1 LDKIVN
7 DIRGGNFMF
16 DNIPSQYYVIGSTI
30 MAIFMGTFVM
40 VIRMRASK
48 KPTNEKKIIIPPIAM
63 SSGALMFLFEQFR
76 VPPMQILEAAAVGMV
91 FSTILIATSKFEVKG
106 QDIYLKRSKAF
117 VFILIGLLVFR
128 VIAKM
133 ILSSSIDV
141 GELAGM
147 FWILAFA
154 MLLPWRIAMLV
165 QFIKIKKTVPLKNI

>member
-1 LDKIVN
+1 
-7 DIRGGNFMF
+7 MF
-16 DNIPSQYYVIGSTI
+16 SNIPSQYYVIGSTI

-40 VIRMRASK
+40 VLRMRASK

-63 SSGALMFLFEQFR
+63 SSGAIMFLFEQFR
-76 VPPMQILEAAAVGMV
+76 VPPMQILESAAVGVV

-117 VFILIGLLVFR
+117 IFILIGLLVFR
-128 VIAKM
+128 IIAKM

-154 MLLPWRIAMLV
+154 MLLPWRIAMLI
-165 QFIKIKKTVPLKNI
+165 QFIKIKKTIPLKNI

>member
-1 LDKIVN
+1 
-7 DIRGGNFMF
+7 MF
-16 DNIPSQYYVIGSTI
+16 SNIPSQYYVIGSTI
-30 MAIFMGTFVM
+30 MAIVMGSFVM
-40 VIRMRASK
+40 VLRMRASK

-63 SSGALMFLFEQFR
+63 SSGAVMFLFEQFR
-76 VPPMQILEAAAVGMV
+76 VSPMEILEASAVGIL

-117 VFILIGLLVFR
+117 AFILIGLLIFR
-128 VIAKM
+128 IIAKM

-154 MLLPWRIAMLV
+154 MLVPWRIAMLI
-165 QFIKIKKTVPLKNI
+165 QFKRIKKTIPLKD

>member
-1 LDKIVN
+1 
-7 DIRGGNFMF
+7 MF
-16 DNIPSQYYVIGSTI
+16 SNIPSQYYVIGSTI

-40 VIRMRASK
+40 VLRMRASK

-63 SSGALMFLFEQFR
+63 SSGACMFLFEQFR

-128 VIAKM
+128 IIAKM

-154 MLLPWRIAMLV
+154 MLLPWRIAMLI
-165 QFIKIKKTVPLKNI
+165 QFIKIKKTIPLKNI

>member
-76 VPPMQILEAAAVGMV
+76 VPPMQILEAVAVGMV

-117 VFILIGLLVFR
+117 VFILFGLLIFR
-128 VIAKM
+128 VVAKM
-133 ILSSSIDV
+133 VLSSSIDV

-154 MLLPWRIAMLV
+154 MLVPWRIAMLI
-165 QFIKIKKTVPLKNI
+165 QFIKIKKTIPLKNM

>member
-1 LDKIVN
+1 LNIIVN
-7 DIRGGNFMF
+7 DIRGGVFMF
-16 DNIPSQYYVIGSTI
+16 SSIPSQYYVIGSTI

-40 VIRMRASK
+40 VLRMRASK

-91 FSTILIATSKFEVKG
+91 FSSILIATSKFEVRG
-106 QDIYLKRSKAF
+106 QDIFLKRSKAF

-128 VIAKM
+128 IIAKM

-141 GELAGM
+141 GELAAM

-154 MLLPWRIAMLV
+154 MLLPWRIAMLI
-165 QFIKIKKTVPLKNI
+165 QFIKIKKTIPLKNI

>member
-1 LDKIVN
+1 MLS
-7 DIRGGNFMF
+7 
-16 DNIPSQYYVIGSTI
+16 NIPSHYYVIGSTI
-30 MAIFMGTFVM
+30 MAILMGSFVM

-48 KPTNEKKIIIPPIAM
+48 MPTNEKKIIIPPIAM

-106 QDIYLKRSKAF
+106 RDIYLKRSKAF
-117 VFILIGLLVFR
+117 VFILFGLLIFR
-128 VIAKM
+128 VVAKM
-133 ILSSSIDV
+133 ILSNSIDV

-154 MLLPWRIAMLV
+154 MLVPWRIAMLM
-165 QFIKIKKTVPLKNI
+165 QFKKIKKTIPQLH

>member
-7 DIRGGNFMF
+7 DIRGGIFMF
-16 DNIPSQYYVIGSTI
+16 SNIPSQYYVIGSTI

-40 VIRMRASK
+40 VLRMRASK

-63 SSGALMFLFEQFR
+63 SSGAIMFLFEQFR
-76 VPPMQILEAAAVGMV
+76 VPPMQILESVAVGVV

-128 VIAKM
+128 IIAKM

-154 MLLPWRIAMLV
+154 MLLPWRIAMLI
-165 QFIKIKKTVPLKNI
+165 QFIKIKKTIPLKNI

>member
-1 LDKIVN
+1 
-7 DIRGGNFMF
+7 MF

-117 VFILIGLLVFR
+117 IFILIGLLVFR
-128 VIAKM
+128 IVAKM

-154 MLLPWRIAMLV
+154 MLLPWRIAMLI
-165 QFIKIKKTVPLKNI
+165 QFIKIKKTIPLKNM

>member
-1 LDKIVN
+1 
-7 DIRGGNFMF
+7 MF
-16 DNIPSQYYVIGSTI
+16 SNIPSQYYVIGSTI

-40 VIRMRASK
+40 VLRMRASK

-63 SSGALMFLFEQFR
+63 SSGAIMFLFEQFR
-76 VPPMQILEAAAVGMV
+76 VPPMQILESVAVGVV

-128 VIAKM
+128 IIAKM

-154 MLLPWRIAMLV
+154 MLLPWRIAMLI
-165 QFIKIKKTVPLKNI
+165 QFIKIKKTIPL

>member
-1 LDKIVN
+1 
-7 DIRGGNFMF
+7 MF
-16 DNIPSQYYVIGSTI
+16 SNIPSQYYVIGSTI

-128 VIAKM
+128 VVAKV
-133 ILSSSIDV
+133 ILSNSIDV

-154 MLLPWRIAMLV
+154 MLLPWRIAMLI
-165 QFIKIKKTVPLKNI
+165 QFIKIKKTIPLKNY

>member
-1 LDKIVN
+1 
-7 DIRGGNFMF
+7 MF
-16 DNIPSQYYVIGSTI
+16 SNIPSQYYVIGSTI
-30 MAIFMGTFVM
+30 MAIVMGSFVM

-63 SSGALMFLFEQFR
+63 SSGAVMFLFEQFR
-76 VPPMQILEAAAVGMV
+76 VSPMEILEASAVGIL

-106 QDIYLKRSKAF
+106 QEIYLKRSKAF
-117 VFILIGLLVFR
+117 AFILIGLLIFR
-128 VIAKM
+128 IVAKM

-154 MLLPWRIAMLV
+154 MLVPWRIAMLI
-165 QFIKIKKTVPLKNI
+165 QFKRIKKTIPLKD

>member
-1 LDKIVN
+1 
-7 DIRGGNFMF
+7 MF
-16 DNIPSQYYVIGSTI
+16 SNIPSQYYVIGSTI

-40 VIRMRASK
+40 VLRMRASK

-63 SSGALMFLFEQFR
+63 SSGAVMFLFEQFR

-117 VFILIGLLVFR
+117 LFILIGLLVFR
-128 VIAKM
+128 IIAKL

-154 MLLPWRIAMLV
+154 MLLPWRIAMLI
-165 QFIKIKKTVPLKNI
+165 QYKKIKKTIPLKNI

>member
-1 LDKIVN
+1 
-7 DIRGGNFMF
+7 MF
-16 DNIPSQYYVIGSTI
+16 SNIPSQYYVIGSTI
-30 MAIFMGTFVM
+30 MAIVMGCFVM

-63 SSGALMFLFEQFR
+63 SSGAVMFLFEQFR
-76 VPPMQILEAAAVGMV
+76 VSPMEILEASAVGIL

-106 QDIYLKRSKAF
+106 QEIYLKRSKAF
-117 VFILIGLLVFR
+117 AFILIGLLIFR
-128 VIAKM
+128 IVAKM

-154 MLLPWRIAMLV
+154 MLVPWRIAMLI
-165 QFIKIKKTVPLKNI
+165 QFKRIKKTIPLKG

>member
-1 LDKIVN
+1 
-7 DIRGGNFMF
+7 MF
-16 DNIPSQYYVIGSTI
+16 SNIPSQYYVIGSTI

-40 VIRMRASK
+40 VLRMRASK

-63 SSGALMFLFEQFR
+63 SSGAVMFLFEQFR
-76 VPPMQILEAAAVGMV
+76 VPPMQILEAAAVGVV

-117 VFILIGLLVFR
+117 AFILIGLLVFR
-128 VIAKM
+128 IIAKM

-165 QFIKIKKTVPLKNI
+165 QFIKIKKTIPLKNI

>member
-1 LDKIVN
+1 
-7 DIRGGNFMF
+7 MF

-76 VPPMQILEAAAVGMV
+76 VPSMQILEAAAVGMV

>member
-1 LDKIVN
+1 
-7 DIRGGNFMF
+7 MF
-16 DNIPSQYYVIGSTI
+16 SSIPSQYYVIGSTI
-30 MAIFMGTFVM
+30 MAIFMGSFVM
-40 VIRMRASK
+40 VLRMRASK

-76 VPPMQILEAAAVGMV
+76 VPPMQILEAVAVGMV

-128 VIAKM
+128 VVAKM

-154 MLLPWRIAMLV
+154 MLVPWRIAMLI
-165 QFIKIKKTVPLKNI
+165 QFIKIKKTIPLKNI

>member
-1 LDKIVN
+1 
-7 DIRGGNFMF
+7 MF
-16 DNIPSQYYVIGSTI
+16 SNIPSQYYVIGSTI
-30 MAIFMGTFVM
+30 MAIVMGCFVM

-63 SSGALMFLFEQFR
+63 SSGAVMFLFEQFR
-76 VPPMQILEAAAVGMV
+76 VSPMEILEASAVGIL

-106 QDIYLKRSKAF
+106 QEIYLKRSKAF
-117 VFILIGLLVFR
+117 AFILIGLLIFSIV
-128 VIAKM
+128 AKM

-154 MLLPWRIAMLV
+154 MLVPWRIAMLI
-165 QFIKIKKTVPLKNI
+165 QFKRIKKTIPLKD

>member
-1 LDKIVN
+1 
-7 DIRGGNFMF
+7 
-16 DNIPSQYYVIGSTI
+16 
-30 MAIFMGTFVM
+30 MAILMGSFVM
-40 VIRMRASK
+40 VVRMRASK

-63 SSGALMFLFEQFR
+63 SSGALMFLFPQFR
-76 VPPMQILEAAAVGMV
+76 VPPMQILEAAAVGVV

-117 VFILIGLLVFR
+117 VFILVGLLIFR
-128 VIAKM
+128 VVAKM

-154 MLLPWRIAMLV
+154 MLVPWRIVMLL
-165 QFIKIKKTVPLKNI
+165 QFKKIKKTIPLKNM

>member
-1 LDKIVN
+1 
-7 DIRGGNFMF
+7 MF

-76 VPPMQILEAAAVGMV
+76 VPPMQILEAVAVGVV

-154 MLLPWRIAMLV
+154 MLLPWRIAMLI
-165 QFIKIKKTVPLKNI
+165 QFIKIKKTIPLKNI

>member
-1 LDKIVN
+1 
-7 DIRGGNFMF
+7 MF
-16 DNIPSQYYVIGSTI
+16 SNIPSQYYVIGSTI

-40 VIRMRASK
+40 VLRMRASK

-63 SSGALMFLFEQFR
+63 SSGAVMFLFEQFR
-76 VPPMQILEAAAVGMV
+76 VPPMQILEAAAVGVV

-117 VFILIGLLVFR
+117 IFILIGLLVFR
-128 VIAKM
+128 IIAKM

-154 MLLPWRIAMLV
+154 MLLPWRIAMLI
-165 QFIKIKKTVPLKNI
+165 QFKKIKKTIQLKNM

>member
-1 LDKIVN
+1 
-7 DIRGGNFMF
+7 MF
-16 DNIPSQYYVIGSTI
+16 SNIPSQYYVIGSTI

-40 VIRMRASK
+40 VLRMRASK

-117 VFILIGLLVFR
+117 FFILIGLLVFR

-154 MLLPWRIAMLV
+154 MLLPWRIAMLI
-165 QFIKIKKTVPLKNI
+165 QFIKIKKTIPLKNI

>member
-1 LDKIVN
+1 
-7 DIRGGNFMF
+7 MF
-16 DNIPSQYYVIGSTI
+16 SNIPSQYYVIGSTI

-40 VIRMRASK
+40 VLRMRASK

-76 VPPMQILEAAAVGMV
+76 VPPMQIFEAAAVGMV

-154 MLLPWRIAMLV
+154 MLLPWRIAMLI
-165 QFIKIKKTVPLKNI
+165 QFIKIKKTIPLKNI

>member
-1 LDKIVN
+1 
-7 DIRGGNFMF
+7 MF
-16 DNIPSQYYVIGSTI
+16 SNIPSQYYVIGSTI
-30 MAIFMGTFVM
+30 MAIVMGCFVM

-63 SSGALMFLFEQFR
+63 SSGAVMFLFEQFR
-76 VPPMQILEAAAVGMV
+76 VSPMEILEASAVGIL

-106 QDIYLKRSKAF
+106 QEIYLKRSKAF
-117 VFILIGLLVFR
+117 AFILIGLLIFR
-128 VIAKM
+128 IIAKM

-154 MLLPWRIAMLV
+154 MLVPWRIAMLI
-165 QFIKIKKTVPLKNI
+165 QFKRIKKTIPLKD

>member
-1 LDKIVN
+1 
-7 DIRGGNFMF
+7 MF
-16 DNIPSQYYVIGSTI
+16 SNIPSQYYVIGSTI

-40 VIRMRASK
+40 VLRMRASK

-63 SSGALMFLFEQFR
+63 STGALMFLFEQFR
-76 VPPMQILEAAAVGMV
+76 VPPMQILEAAAVGVV

-117 VFILIGLLVFR
+117 VFILVGLLVFR

-154 MLLPWRIAMLV
+154 MLLPWRIAMLI
-165 QFIKIKKTVPLKNI
+165 QFIKIKKTIPLKNM

>member
-1 LDKIVN
+1 
-7 DIRGGNFMF
+7 MF
-16 DNIPSQYYVIGSTI
+16 SNIPSQYYVIGSTI

-40 VIRMRASK
+40 VLRMRASK

-63 SSGALMFLFEQFR
+63 SSGAVMFLFEQFR

-117 VFILIGLLVFR
+117 IFILIGLLVFR
-128 VIAKM
+128 IVAKM

-154 MLLPWRIAMLV
+154 MLLPWRIAMLI
-165 QFIKIKKTVPLKNI
+165 QFIKIKKSIPLKNI

>member
-1 LDKIVN
+1 
-7 DIRGGNFMF
+7 MF
-16 DNIPSQYYVIGSTI
+16 SSIPSQYYVIGSTI

-40 VIRMRASK
+40 VLRMRASK

-91 FSTILIATSKFEVKG
+91 FSSILIATSKFEVRG
-106 QDIYLKRSKAF
+106 QDIFLKRSKAF

-128 VIAKM
+128 IIAKM

-141 GELAGM
+141 GELAAM

-154 MLLPWRIAMLV
+154 MLLPWRIAMLI
-165 QFIKIKKTVPLKNI
+165 QFIKIKKTIPLKNI